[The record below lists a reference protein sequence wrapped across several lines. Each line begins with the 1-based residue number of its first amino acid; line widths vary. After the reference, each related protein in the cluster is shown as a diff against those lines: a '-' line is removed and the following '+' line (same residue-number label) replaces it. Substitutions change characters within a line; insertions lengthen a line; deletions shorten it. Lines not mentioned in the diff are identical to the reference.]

1 MSAVQPGTGTSKLA
15 FNVLITGFSTKTE
28 FVSQSL
34 INAPPSTTL
43 VLASLA
49 IRDTTSTMENAV
61 KLQLS
66 KSLMSAALP
75 GTGISKYVFNV
86 QTTGFSIETMFV
98 SLYLISALLSIALEP
113 VYHATR
119 ATTSTME
126 DVSLPLFNKYLM

>member
-34 INAPPSTTL
+34 ISAPPSTTL
-43 VLASLA
+43 VPAFLA
-49 IRDTTSTMENAV
+49 IRDTTLRTENAV

-75 GTGISKYVFNV
+75 GTGINKYVFNV
-86 QTTGFSIETMFV
+86 LTTGFSIETMFA
-98 SLYLISALLSIALEP
+98 SLYLISALLSIALEH